1 MDNENYVY
9 GMHPVL
15 EAVKTGKK
23 FEKIYL
29 KKGLEGELFR
39 ELMDSIDREGI
50 PFQFVPF
57 EKLDSLV
64 GRVAHQGVVA
74 AVAQIDYVPFEKT
87 IDACMAEANAKNGS
101 MPLVVLLDGVS
112 DVRNFGAIAR
122 SCECAGVNAIILP
135 AKGGAPINADALKT
149 SAGALMR
156 LPACKVSNLK
166 VAVYYLQQ
174 CGFRIV
180 ACTEHSDRSIY
191 DVDFQKPTAIILGS
205 EDKGISDSILALCDD
220 AAAIPMTG
228 GTGSL
233 NVSNAAAVVLFEAV
247 RQRIKK

>member
-15 EAVKTGKK
+15 EAVKSGRK
-23 FEKIYL
+23 FERIYI

-39 ELMDSIDREGI
+39 ELMEYIDKEGI

-64 GRVAHQGVVA
+64 GRVSHQGVVA
-74 AVAQIDYVPFEKT
+74 AMAQIDYAPFERT
-87 IDACMAEANAKNGS
+87 IDFCVSEANAKRS
-101 MPLVVLLDGVS
+101 AQPLVVLLDGVS

-156 LPACKVSNLK
+156 IPACKVSNLK
-166 VAVYYLQQ
+166 LAVYYLKQ
-174 CGFRIV
+174 CGFQVIG
-180 ACTEHSDRSIY
+180 CTEHSDKQIY
-191 DVDFQKPTAIILGS
+191 GIDFKKPTALVLGS

-220 AAAIPMTG
+220 SAGIPMQG

-247 RQRIKK
+247 RQRIAK